1 MPNGTQNRFIIVHDF
16 LFRMVRLSVCR
27 VAKCIVNAYFPITH
41 YMQCDLKPKT
51 ILLGVC
57 QRGQQHIWR
66 SDMCFA
72 AFESLLQIDV
82 ARVFLTNLVFI
93 LIVIDDLIFPIMD

>member
-1 MPNGTQNRFIIVHDF
+1 
-16 LFRMVRLSVCR
+16 
-27 VAKCIVNAYFPITH
+27 
-41 YMQCDLKPKT
+41 MQCDLQPKT

-57 QRGQQHIWR
+57 QQGQQHIWR

-82 ARVFLTNLVFI
+82 ARVFLTNFVFI
-93 LIVIDDLIFPIMD
+93 IIVIDDHIEVNYSEGVNVSSLSRFTHCLA